1 MRVLRFRSKKVAFCL
16 IILFA
21 HPSID
26 AFFHINASIDVFIK
40 KHTRFSEDIPRKA
53 SDFVPSIDCSIQSID
68 HILTAFVHLVI
79 DRCVFLNKRI
89 DRCVYKKTYKIFRG
103 YSEEGFRF
111 CSIDRLFNPI
121 DRSHSYG
128 FRPSGDRS
136 MRFSK
141 QTHRSMRL

>member
-1 MRVLRFRSKKVAFCL
+1 MRVLRFRSKKVGFCL

-26 AFFHINASIDVFIK
+26 AFFHINASIDAFIK
-40 KHTRFSEDIPRKA
+40 KHSRFSEDIPRKA
-53 SDFVPSIDCSIQSID
+53 SDFVPSIDCSFQSID

-79 DRCVFLNKRI
+79 DRCVFLHKCI
-89 DRCVYKKTYKIFRG
+89 DRSVFRG
-103 YSEEGFRF
+103 YSEEGLRF
-111 CSIDRLFNPI
+111 CSIDRLYNLI

-136 MRFSK
+136 IRFYNK
-141 QTHRSMRL
+141 THR